1 MSARSLRLLET
12 SLVSAFVSF
21 GVAAAVL
28 HAAEP
33 SPPAAVC
40 EPSDPLEFLLSTAV
54 AADVGLFS
62 DDAVLDDVE
71 AYRVESLY
79 AWYVAEHEKLAASSS
94 PQWAQNRVDA
104 LQQLQKDLAE
114 MKKLEKEAM
123 ALEAARNHE

>member
-1 MSARSLRLLET
+1 M
-12 SLVSAFVSF
+12 
-21 GVAAAVL
+21 

-94 PQWAQNRVDA
+94 PQWAQTRVDA